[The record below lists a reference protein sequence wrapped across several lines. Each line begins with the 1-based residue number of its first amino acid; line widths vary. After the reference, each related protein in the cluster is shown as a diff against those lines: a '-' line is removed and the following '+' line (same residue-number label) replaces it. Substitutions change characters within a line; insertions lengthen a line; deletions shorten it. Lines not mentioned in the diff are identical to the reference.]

1 MSAAPAGPGA
11 FRLASTT
18 PPAWARFVARDVPAL
33 LSDHAHLELKAAAS
47 AMTLLRRQATRPLF
61 ALRLIP
67 LIREETE
74 HCQRVL
80 KELHERGEALR
91 PDRPSPYAAG
101 LIAAAGSPRRR
112 LDGLVDTALVAA
124 LIELRSHERFACL
137 LACEE
142 LAALHPLYRGLA
154 EAEARHGELFLEL
167 ALSAAP
173 ADAVAA
179 RFAGLA
185 RAEAGLLDRVPAE
198 ARIHGGM
205 PPGGGEGGG

>member
-1 MSAAPAGPGA
+1 MSVPPAGLSG
-11 FRLASTT
+11 FRLASAT
-18 PPAWARFVARDVPAL
+18 PPAWARFVAGDVAAL

-137 LACEE
+137 LACDE
-142 LAALHPLYRGLA
+142 LSPLHPLYRALA

-173 ADAVAA
+173 AGAVAS
-179 RFAGLA
+179 RFDALA
-185 RAEAGLLDRVPAE
+185 KAEAALLERVPAE
-198 ARIHGGM
+198 VRIHGGT
-205 PPGGGEGGG
+205 PTGHAGA